1 MATVSTSTRIPP
13 PDVASLYASLTG
25 TSLTDNPYAKLAPA
39 SCDWT
44 ITSLSD
50 LSSILASISSG
61 TVCLNSSLNLSSPLV
76 VPPGVKL
83 VVRGGVVVDS
93 RASVTVKGELY
104 VQGDWN
110 ASGSLSVEGGRM
122 VVGGNV
128 ASDPQLTV
136 SGGTLLVGG
145 NFNLNSGRGTPTF
158 QNALLGVRY
167 TGAFNVSLQAEDSKL
182 IFGSSL
188 VFNGNKAPN
197 LVGNTLLATTNAMTF
212 NGSLK
217 SNLKGSPLLVSN
229 GDVTFN
235 GSYQNTES
243 ASYIWAGGTVRMNGN
258 TEYRGGIAS
267 GGGVQT
273 SSLNDGIVV
282 NGGLTLFRT
291 NLGNDFLP
299 KVETLAVKVT
309 SRR

>member
-1 MATVSTSTRIPP
+1 V
-13 PDVASLYASLTG
+13 
-25 TSLTDNPYAKLAPA
+25 
-39 SCDWT
+39 
-44 ITSLSD
+44 
-50 LSSILASISSG
+50 
-61 TVCLNSSLNLSSPLV
+61 
-76 VPPGVKL
+76 
-83 VVRGGVVVDS
+83 
-93 RASVTVKGELY
+93 
-104 VQGDWN
+104 
-110 ASGSLSVEGGRM
+110 
-122 VVGGNV
+122 VVGGNATN
-128 ASDPQLTV
+128 ASQLTV

-145 NFNLNSGRGTPTF
+145 NLNVTRGGTPTF

-167 TGAFNVSLQAEDSKL
+167 SGTFGVSLQAEDSRL

-188 VFNGNKAPN
+188 TFNGSNAPN
-197 LVGNTLLATTNAMTF
+197 LAGNTILATTNSMTF
-212 NGSLK
+212 NGSLR

-235 GSYQNTES
+235 GSYRNAES

-258 TEYRGGIAS
+258 TTYRGGIAS

-273 SSLNDGIVV
+273 SSLADGIVV
-282 NGGLTLFRT
+282 NGGLALYRT